1 MQETSVLSLG
11 LQDPLEKGMTI
22 HFRFLPG
29 KSCGQRRLVGYNP
42 WGPKELGTTE
52 QLTLSLSLYF
62 NQRLESL
69 PDAKHVGSRER
80 MKE

>member
-1 MQETSVLSLG
+1 M
-11 LQDPLEKGMTI
+11 
-22 HFRFLPG
+22 
-29 KSCGQRRLVGYNP
+29 GYNP

>member
-1 MQETSVLSLG
+1 M
-11 LQDPLEKGMTI
+11 
-22 HFRFLPG
+22 
-29 KSCGQRRLVGYNP
+29 GYNP

-52 QLTLSLSLYF
+52 QLTLSLYF

-80 MKE
+80 RKEQALFLLIL